1 MCAWIFKTKQ
11 NSKQVLHFVKD
22 LHVIKDNLFP
32 IPPLFKLIQ
41 AQSGTDSR
49 EMYKVFNMGHRMEIY
64 CHDAQVAQSII
75 EVSKSFNVDAQV
87 IGRCEALPVGETTGK
102 LTITSELGE
111 FNYP

>member
-1 MCAWIFKTKQ
+1 V
-11 NSKQVLHFVKD
+11 QVLHFVKN

-64 CHDAQVAQSII
+64 CRNQQAAEAII
-75 EVSKSFNVDAQV
+75 QVSKSFNVDAQV
-87 IGRCEALPVGETTGK
+87 VGRCEALPAGETKGK
-102 LTITSELGE
+102 LTISSELGE